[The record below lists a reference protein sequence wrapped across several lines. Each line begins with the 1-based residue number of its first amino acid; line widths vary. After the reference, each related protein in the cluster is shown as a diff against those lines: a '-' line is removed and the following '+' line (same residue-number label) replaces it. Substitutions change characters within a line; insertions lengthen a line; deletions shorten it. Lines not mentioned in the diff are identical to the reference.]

1 MVDFLNVIPEFTRS
15 GELPEG
21 VHRCNGHEFIS
32 HFCQDEYRKPYT
44 KTITDILDFAKVRNS
59 RYVLIGGSFVTN
71 HRNPSDI
78 DVVIVLREKE
88 DIPSKGER
96 LILSGKKADIM
107 FCSEDEPQLLGAF
120 VKLFSRGRFGQKYG
134 VMQVVLY
141 QGDHVWPIHHEP
153 DDYTLEIV
161 KRAYCHREVIDLN
174 EPEGV
179 LVTIHGLMSN
189 ASWNSEL
196 VPIFSNDGWTVAPY
210 YYGLKTPD
218 ILIRKSERNKVVDD
232 FREWIQSIK
241 DQYCHSANTKIS
253 VIAHSFGT
261 YIIGAYL
268 AGFEGDPP
276 VQFESIILTGCIL
289 SEEFDWEKIE
299 KTYSVGNVRNEI
311 APNDQWVKWIPDNK
325 FIKLDGLFG
334 KAGINGFR
342 SDSELLQ
349 QVSTSIF
356 DHNNVIKRDAIIKN
370 WLPYL
375 KANRGLLD
383 ERGYKIMMERVK
395 EKYGD

>member
-1 MVDFLNVIPEFTRS
+1 MNVIPAFTQR

-21 VHRCNGHEFIS
+21 VHRCNGYEFIER
-32 HFCQDEYRKPYT
+32 FCQDEFRKPYT
-44 KTITDILDFAKVRNS
+44 KTITDILDFAKS
-59 RYVLIGGSFVTN
+59 RYARFVFIGGSFVTN

-78 DVVIVLREKE
+78 DVVIVLQNKE

-107 FCSEDEPQLLGAF
+107 FCSEDDPKLVNAF
-120 VKLFSRGRFGQKYG
+120 INLFSRGRFGQKYG
-134 VMQVVLY
+134 VIQILL
-141 QGDHVWPIHHEP
+141 DERSSEWEIHHEP
-153 DDYTLEIV
+153 DDDTLEIV

-174 EPEGV
+174 EPVGV
-179 LVTIHGLMSN
+179 LVTIHGLLSN

-210 YYGLKTPD
+210 YYGYTTPD
-218 ILIRKSERNKVVDD
+218 ILLRKGERRKAVDD

-241 DQYCHSANTKIS
+241 DQYCQSPDTKIS

-276 VQFESIILTGCIL
+276 VQFESIILTGSIL
-289 SEEFDWEKIE
+289 SEDYDWGKME

-311 APNDQWVKWIPDNK
+311 APNDQWVKWMPDSSW
-325 FIKLDGLFG
+325 IKLDELFG
-334 KAGINGFR
+334 KAGTNGF
-342 SDSELLQ
+342 SSTSSILEQ
-349 QVSTSIF
+349 IKTSIF
-356 DHNNVIKRDAIIKN
+356 DHNNVIKRDVILKK

-375 KANRGLLD
+375 KTNKGVLD
-383 ERGYKIMMERVK
+383 ERGYNLMMQKIK
-395 EKYGD
+395 EQHNI

>member
-1 MVDFLNVIPEFTRS
+1 MNVIPAFTQR

-21 VHRCNGHEFIS
+21 VHRCNGYEFIER
-32 HFCQDEYRKPYT
+32 FCQDEFRKPYT
-44 KTITDILDFAKVRNS
+44 KTITDILDFAKN
-59 RYVLIGGSFVTN
+59 RYARFVFIGGSFVTD

-78 DVVIVLREKE
+78 DVVIVLQNKE

-107 FCSEDEPQLLGAF
+107 FCSEDDPKLVNAF
-120 VKLFSRGRFGQKYG
+120 INLFSRGRFGQKYG
-134 VMQVVLY
+134 VMQILLDE
-141 QGDHVWPIHHEP
+141 GNAEWEIHHEP
-153 DDYTLEIV
+153 DDDTLEIV

-174 EPEGV
+174 EPVGV
-179 LVTIHGLMSN
+179 LVTIHGLLSN

-210 YYGLKTPD
+210 YYGYTTPD
-218 ILIRKSERNKVVDD
+218 ILLRKGERRKAVDD

-241 DQYCHSANTKIS
+241 DQYCQSPDTKIS
-253 VIAHSFGT
+253 VVAHSFGT

-276 VQFESIILTGCIL
+276 VQFESIILTGSIL
-289 SEEFDWEKIE
+289 SEDYDWGKME

-311 APNDQWVKWIPDNK
+311 APNDQWVKWMPDSSW
-325 FIKLDGLFG
+325 IKLDELFG
-334 KAGINGFR
+334 KAGINGFN
-342 SDSELLQ
+342 STSPILEQ
-349 QVSTSIF
+349 IKTSIF
-356 DHNNVIKRDAIIKN
+356 DHNNVIKRDVILKK

-375 KANRGLLD
+375 KTNKGVLD
-383 ERGYKIMMERVK
+383 ERGYKLMMQSIKERHNI
-395 EKYGD
+395 

>member
-1 MVDFLNVIPEFTRS
+1 MNVIPAFTQH

-21 VHRCNGHEFIS
+21 VHRCNGYEFIER
-32 HFCQDEYRKPYT
+32 FCQDEFRKPYT
-44 KTITDILDFAKVRNS
+44 KTITDILDFAKS
-59 RYVLIGGSFVTN
+59 RYARFVFIGGSFVTD

-78 DVVIVLREKE
+78 DVVIVLQNKE
-88 DIPSKGER
+88 AIPNKGER

-107 FCSEDEPQLLGAF
+107 FCSEDDPKLVNAF
-120 VKLFSRGRFGQKYG
+120 INLFSRGRFGQKHG
-134 VMQVVLY
+134 VMQILLD
-141 QGDHVWPIHHEP
+141 GGNSEWEIRHEP
-153 DDYTLEIV
+153 DDDTLEIV

-174 EPEGV
+174 EPVGV
-179 LVTIHGLMSN
+179 LVTIHGLLSH

-210 YYGLKTPD
+210 YYGYITPD
-218 ILIRKSERNKVVDD
+218 ILLRKGEIRKVVDN

-241 DQYCHSANTKIS
+241 DQYCQSPDTKIS

-276 VQFESIILTGCIL
+276 VQFESIILTGSIL
-289 SEEFDWEKIE
+289 SENYDWDKME

-311 APNDQWVKWIPDNK
+311 APNDQWVKWMPDSSW
-325 FIKLDGLFG
+325 IKLDELFG
-334 KAGINGFR
+334 KAGTKGF
-342 SDSELLQ
+342 SSTSPMLEQ
-349 QVSTSIF
+349 ITTSIF
-356 DHNNVIKRDAIIKN
+356 DHNNVIKRDVILKK

-375 KANRGLLD
+375 KTNKGMLD
-383 ERGYKIMMERVK
+383 ERVYKLTMQKIN
-395 EKYGD
+395 EKYNN